1 MKNST
6 SHAARVAR
14 TFIVGFGTI
23 ALSACANGGL
33 GNVLG
38 SVLGGGMGQGQ
49 GQSQTAEVSGYI
61 AGVNQRSQQIGIQQS
76 NGQTIGLSYDN
87 QTQVVYQNRNYP
99 VTALQNGDVVMARVQ
114 SGSNGG
120 YYTDLVQV
128 NQSVQDR
135 GGTTQHVQTFQ
146 GRVRQIDLNNGWFV
160 LDAGNGSGFP
170 VYMPYQ
176 ANGNDVAR
184 FRGLRQGEY
193 VRFYGTIDANSR
205 VQLRQFY

>member
-6 SHAARVAR
+6 SHAASAAR
-14 TFIVGFGTI
+14 ASIVVFGII

-38 SVLGGGMGQGQ
+38 SVLGGGGMGQGQ
-49 GQSQTAEVSGYI
+49 GQTGQVSGSI
-61 AGVNQRSQQIGIQQS
+61 AGVNQQSQQIGIQQS
-76 NGQTIGLSYDN
+76 NGQTVGLSYDN

-99 VTALQNGDVVMARVQ
+99 VTALQNGDVVTARVQ

-128 NQSVQDR
+128 NQSVQNR
-135 GGTTQHVQTFQ
+135 GGTTQNVQTFQ
-146 GRVRQIDLNNGWFV
+146 GTVRQIDLNNGWFG
-160 LDAGNGSGFP
+160 LDMGNGSGFT

-184 FRGLRQGEY
+184 FRGLRQGDY
-193 VRFYGTIDANSR
+193 VRFYGTTDANSR